1 MSLTTLLK
9 KSIQFERS
17 KTDVNNLLNHK
28 AEDLQVMI
36 EVIEEEREYLEHTIQ
51 SRQELL
57 DTAEDLDEGL
67 EVDQRTRMGKDKAKL
82 ETLLA
87 WRLIFLDAQRVNTK

>member
-36 EVIEEEREYLEHTIQ
+36 DVMNLQKDALEHSID
-51 SRQELL
+51 SRQYFL
-57 DTAEDLDEGL
+57 DSAEDIAEGV
-67 EVDQRTRMGKDKAKL
+67 EIDQRARLAAEKAKL

-87 WRLIFLDAQRVNTK
+87 WRLIFLDACRTV